1 MKLLGL
7 FTYTDDTGT
16 AEIVGHTT
24 ALKNDKANSKAN
36 ATNAILLAKTVK

>member
-7 FTYTDDTGT
+7 FTYADDTVT
-16 AEIVGHTT
+16 TEIVGHTT
-24 ALKNDKANSKAN
+24 APNNDKANSKAN